1 MHTRTRQHSHLVKTL
16 PIRPEPER
24 TAGPSS
30 LTGSVPWR
38 AAWLLAAPHRLG
50 FFAAALMLAVSAL
63 WWAAVLLARA
73 RGYSPA
79 WVVSPSTAHALLMSQ
94 SFMPFFMAGFLFTA
108 GPKWLGLP
116 EVNTRRLLR
125 PIALML
131 SGWLLALMGFHLH
144 LWLAVAGIALVAS
157 GWSRLCLLFSSLL
170 RASPVSDRVHAT
182 VVALACGVGAA
193 ALWLASVA
201 LALDSVLLL
210 RTATQVALWGFAA
223 TVFAAVSHRMIP
235 FFSASAVPLLDAWR
249 PMWMLWVMLAMLW
262 LELLPAV
269 AELWWWPLPVALR
282 WAQVAIEIPAAVLLL
297 WLAVRWGLVQSLKIR
312 LLAMLHG
319 GFVWFGLAL
328 ALNAVSHLLMA
339 LSTNELSLGLAP
351 LHALTMG
358 YLGATMI
365 AMVTRVSSGHG
376 GRPLAADNTAWVLY
390 WLLQGAVLLRVAA
403 AMWPDAATPLTLIG
417 VLTWAAATVG
427 WAVRYGGW
435 FGRPRIDGRPG

>member
-1 MHTRTRQHSHLVKTL
+1 MN
-16 PIRPEPER
+16 I
-24 TAGPSS
+24 
-30 LTGSVPWR
+30 TGAPQVPARGLAATGRVPWR

-63 WWAAVLLARA
+63 WWAAVLLLRA
-73 RGYSPA
+73 LGHGPTLAVAPA
-79 WVVSPSTAHALLMSQ
+79 LAHALLMSQ

-108 GPKWLGLP
+108 GPRWLGLP
-116 EVNTRRLLR
+116 EVNARRLLR
-125 PIALML
+125 PIAVML
-131 SGWLLALMGFHLH
+131 GGWVLALAGFHLH
-144 LWLAVAGIALVAS
+144 PWLAAAGVALVAA
-157 GWSRLCLLFSSLL
+157 GWSRLCLNFVALL
-170 RASPVSDRVHAT
+170 RASRVVDRVHAT
-182 VVALACGVGAA
+182 VVALACGVGAL
-193 ALWLASVA
+193 ALWLAAAA
-201 LALDSVLLL
+201 LALEQMTLL
-210 RTATQVALWGFAA
+210 RGATQIALWGFAA

-235 FFSASAVPLLDAWR
+235 FFSASAAPLLDAWR
-249 PMWMLWVMLAMLW
+249 PMWLLWVMLALLW

-269 AELWWWPLPVALR
+269 AELWWWPLPAALR
-282 WAQVAIEIPAAVLLL
+282 WLQVAVEVPAAVLLL

-339 LSTNELSLGLAP
+339 LSANEVSLGLAP

-376 GRPLAADNTAWVLY
+376 GRPLAADNPAWALY

-403 AMWPDAATPLTLIG
+403 ALWPAAATPLTLVG
-417 VLTWAAATVG
+417 VAAWAAATVG